1 MVQACMSRDVWR
13 RPSWAGMCGAGL
25 HGLLPLT
32 VPLLW
37 KFYKETGKMAEDAAV
52 LGFFY
57 ILSGNY
63 LREGD
68 AAMTR
73 EAQRVLKYLQIL

>member
-1 MVQACMSRDVWR
+1 
-13 RPSWAGMCGAGL
+13 
-25 HGLLPLT
+25 
-32 VPLLW
+32 
-37 KFYKETGKMAEDAAV
+37 MAEDAAA
-52 LGFFY
+52 LGFVY

-73 EAQRVLKYLQIL
+73 EAQRVLKYLRIL